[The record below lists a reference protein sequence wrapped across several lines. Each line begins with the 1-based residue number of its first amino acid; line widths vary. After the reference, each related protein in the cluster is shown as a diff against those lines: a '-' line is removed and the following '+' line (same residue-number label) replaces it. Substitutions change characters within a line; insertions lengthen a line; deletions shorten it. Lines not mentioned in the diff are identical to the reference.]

1 MKKILSL
8 LILLI
13 SLSAVCQNPGSKKI
27 MADVK
32 KSTVTYSMSHPM
44 HDWDGK
50 SNAVKAVI
58 VYNPTTKALENI
70 AVSIKVAT
78 FDSQNANR
86 DSHMIEILDAIKIPN
101 VTFTS
106 TSISQEGEKFK
117 ILGTLTFHGVSKP
130 MSIIATRSIADNTMT
145 FTGDFD
151 TLLSSFNV
159 EKPSLMGITTSDVI
173 KLKYNLVFP
182 M

>member
-1 MKKILSL
+1 
-8 LILLI
+8 
-13 SLSAVCQNPGSKKI
+13 
-27 MADVK
+27 
-32 KSTVTYSMSHPM
+32 
-44 HDWDGK
+44 
-50 SNAVKAVI
+50 
-58 VYNPTTKALENI
+58 
-70 AVSIKVAT
+70 
-78 FDSQNANR
+78 
-86 DSHMIEILDAIKIPN
+86 MIEILDAIKIPN

-130 MSIIATRSIADNTMT
+130 MSIVATRSIADNTMT

-182 M
+182 I